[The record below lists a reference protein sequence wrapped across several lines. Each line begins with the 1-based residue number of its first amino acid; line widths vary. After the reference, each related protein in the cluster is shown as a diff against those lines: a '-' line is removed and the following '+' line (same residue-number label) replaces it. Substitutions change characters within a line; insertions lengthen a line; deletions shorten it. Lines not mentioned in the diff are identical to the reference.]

1 MKALVTGGC
10 GFIGSHL
17 VAELLRQGWAVSII
31 DDLSTGSTSNL
42 AGIPG
47 DVQTYERYSMS
58 VQSAARHGAP
68 LLDTLVSD
76 CDFVFHLAAIVGVH
90 RVLARPLETIE
101 SNIQCTSLVLKSC
114 AKYRKPVIAAS
125 SSEVYGNSEW
135 DNVPRNETM
144 PLSIGAE
151 PRWGYA
157 AAKLVDEFT
166 ALAHHK
172 ESGLPVVVAR
182 LFNTVGPNQIGT
194 YGMVVPRMIDRAIAG
209 EPIQVYGDGY
219 QRRAFTW
226 VYDVTRALIDL
237 VQCKLAYGQVVNIGN
252 AQDISIDDLAVLVQA
267 TVCRATGATKI
278 PRIEYIPTDKA
289 YGEEFVDILHRRP
302 DLTKIQR
309 LIGFQNTLNVE
320 QMVLALVSM
329 RTFPAVVAQT

>member
-1 MKALVTGGC
+1 MRALITGGC

-17 VAELLRQGWAVSII
+17 VGELLRQGWTVSII
-31 DDLSTGSTSNL
+31 DDLSTGSTRNL
-42 AGIPG
+42 CGIP
-47 DVQTYERYSMS
+47 DLYQYERYSMP

-68 LLDTLVSD
+68 LLDTLVSE
-76 CDFVFHLAAIVGVH
+76 CDFVFHLAAIVGVQ

-101 SNIQCTSLVLKSC
+101 SNIQCTSLVLSAC
-114 AKYRKPVIAAS
+114 ARYNKPVVIAS

-144 PLSIGAE
+144 QLSIGAE

-182 LFNTVGPNQIGT
+182 LFNTVGPNQVGT

-209 EPIQVYGDGY
+209 EPIQVYGNGY

-226 VYDVTRALIDL
+226 IYDVTRALIDL
-237 VQCKLAYGQVVNIGN
+237 VQCKLAYGQVVNVGN
-252 AQDISIDDLAVLVQA
+252 AQDIAIQDLAVLVQA
-267 TVCRATGATKI
+267 TVCRATDGTTI
-278 PRIEYIPTDKA
+278 PLIEYIPTEQA
-289 YGEEFVDILHRRP
+289 YGAPFVDILHRRP

-309 LIGFQNTLNVE
+309 LIAFQNTLNVE
-320 QMVLALVSM
+320 QMVQTLVAM
-329 RTFPAVVAQT
+329 RTVSRGVAHV